1 MNLAHLHLV
10 LNHLPVL
17 GTGFGLALLVFGL
30 WRRSDE
36 LKKTA
41 LGVLVLVALAAV
53 PVYLTG
59 EPAEDLVAAFPGVS
73 EPAMERHERAASA
86 SFTGVLVTGVAA
98 TAGLVFFRR
107 GKALPRWYA
116 MPMVASVLVVAGLMA
131 WTANLGGQI
140 RHTEIQSTSGGE
152 IPRH

>member
-17 GTGFGLALLVFGL
+17 GTGFGLALLIFGL

-59 EPAEDLVAAFPGVS
+59 EPAEELVQAVPGVS
-73 EPAMERHERAASA
+73 KP
-86 SFTGVLVTGVAA
+86 
-98 TAGLVFFRR
+98 AGLSPLSAGMRPL
-107 GKALPRWYA
+107 G
-116 MPMVASVLVVAGLMA
+116 LVCGGIH
-131 WTANLGGQI
+131 LG
-140 RHTEIQSTSGGE
+140 
-152 IPRH
+152 

>member
-17 GTGFGLALLVFGL
+17 GTGFGLALLIFGL

-41 LGVLVLVALAAV
+41 LGVLALVALAAV

-59 EPAEDLVAAFPGVS
+59 EPAEELVETVPGVS
-73 EPAMERHERAASA
+73 KPAMERHERAASV
-86 SFTGVLVTGVAA
+86 SFTGVLVIGVAA

-107 GKALPRWYA
+107 GKALPRWFA
-116 MPMVASVLVVAGLMA
+116 MPMVASVMVVAGLMA

-140 RHTEIQSTSGGE
+140 RHTEIQGGSGGE
-152 IPRH
+152 MSRH

>member
-17 GTGFGLALLVFGL
+17 GTGFGLALLVYGL

-36 LKKTA
+36 LTKTA

-59 EPAEDLVAAFPGVS
+59 EPSEELVEAVPGVS
-73 EPAMERHERAASA
+73 KPAMERHERAASFA
-86 SFTGVLVTGVAA
+86 FIGVLVVGVAA
-98 TAGLVFFRR
+98 AAGLVFFRR
-107 GKALPRWYA
+107 GAALPGWFA
-116 MPMVASVLVVAGLMA
+116 LPIVGAVLVVGSLMA

-140 RHTEIQSTSGGE
+140 RHTEIQGTSGAE